1 VEAVTLNQVAKK
13 HRVSGLDSDLQRRL
27 GAAVRARRHEL
38 GITQEEL
45 AWRADLHRTYV
56 ADVERGARNVT
67 LWTIASLARALH
79 VTAGNL
85 LSNTTAPFDMAMGN
99 SAGSV
104 PNEMREILLVDHSSI
119 VADTMAR
126 AFERAKLTNP
136 IKIVHDG
143 ATGLDY
149 LFGTGRYAKRKPAR
163 PQLILLV
170 LDPPKASGQE
180 FLLRVWSDERTRDIP
195 VVSLTISHP
204 SRCR

>member
-1 VEAVTLNQVAKK
+1 VEAVTLNRVAKK
-13 HRVSGLDSDLQRRL
+13 HRVPGSDSDPQSKL

-67 LWTIASLARALH
+67 LWTIANLAKALH

-85 LSNTTAPFDMAMGN
+85 LSHGATLSGMALRN
-99 SAGSV
+99 SAGSAPDEV
-104 PNEMREILLVDHSSI
+104 REILLVDHSS
-119 VADTMAR
+119 TMAR
-126 AFERAKLTNP
+126 AFDRAKLANP
-136 IKIVHDG
+136 IKIVRDG
-143 ATGLDY
+143 ETGLDY

-170 LDPPKASGQE
+170 LELPRMSARE
-180 FLLRVWSDERTRDIP
+180 FLLRVRNDERTRDIP
-195 VVSLTISHP
+195 VVPLTVSHS
-204 SRCR
+204 SRCH